1 MTDIKHTPGPW
12 SFDENQHLAAGNRSY
27 GILTLAPAFNS
38 DNEDW
43 PYHPRVACVQVG
55 HGSAPKE
62 IAKANARLIAAAPEL
77 LEAVLRVLSSQHF
90 SIDYERNRTPEAS
103 DIRALLEA
111 AASKAGA

>member
-77 LEAVLRVLSSQHF
+77 LQALKSAEIVLSEKSPNGAVLK
-90 SIDYERNRTPEAS
+90 E
-103 DIRALLEA
+103 IRSAIAKATGA
-111 AASKAGA
+111 A